1 MENGAWRKQKVGERV
16 IFKQLKSSLMSFS
29 LKGFLYQVTV
39 DPLISR
45 LHASVL
51 PLIEPWHRVL
61 DVACGT
67 GTLSLSI
74 AKRAKHVT
82 GIDLSEDMI
91 ITAQRAARKTGA
103 ENTLFE
109 LRDASDLSNYRDKEF
124 DVSVTS
130 MAVHQFQ
137 ADLAVKI
144 LKEMKR
150 ISGTVVIVDYNSLMP
165 KGLSGSAARSIE
177 RLAGGEH
184 YRNFKAFMEK
194 GGIRYF
200 AAEAGLTLKS
210 ETVRGSGVFSV
221 AVCG

>member
-1 MENGAWRKQKVGERV
+1 MK
-16 IFKQLKSSLMSFS
+16 FS

-39 DPLISR
+39 DPLIAR
-45 LHASVL
+45 LHTSVL
-51 PLIEPWHRVL
+51 PIIEPSHRVL

-67 GTLSLSI
+67 GSLSLSI

-91 ITAQRAARKTGA
+91 ITAQRAARNTRT

-109 LRDASDLSNYRDKEF
+109 LRDASDLSCYRDNEF
-124 DVSVTS
+124 DVSVTT
-130 MAVHQFQ
+130 MAVHQFD

-144 LKEMKR
+144 LIEMKR

-184 YRNFKAFMEK
+184 YRNFKTFMGK
-194 GGIRYF
+194 GGISYF
-200 AAEAGLTLKS
+200 ASEAGLTMKS
-210 ETVRGSGVFSV
+210 ETERGGGVFSV
-221 AVCG
+221 MVCG